1 MHSLHPP
8 CAFFLPISPLPAF
21 SPWLPYVLQHTSF
34 FARAYNIYKEYGH
47 SSFPSPPLLFLDLN
61 CLYIMRFCIIHWFF
75 RQKNSLIACRSG
87 IKPYLCTRFRKGT
100 PLNARRSGSLLEKSP
115 AKIWRFEKSALSLQ
129 TVSLFCGSRWKQ
141 KRSMKCFG
149 WDEGKEAVLLP
160 PVHLDGSR
168 RQIGWVLTEDNY
180 KKKDILQWRVW
191 SWLRMNA
198 SYRLNTCKSRGSGS
212 LAC

>member
-1 MHSLHPP
+1 MRQALAP
-8 CAFFLPISPLPAF
+8 CGCIPFTRLVRSSCPFLPSLLFPLPAVCF
-21 SPWLPYVLQHTSF
+21 TAYALL
-34 FARAYNIYKEYGH
+34 ARAYNIYKEYGH
-47 SSFPSPPLLFLDLN
+47 SSFPSPPLLFLALN

-180 KKKDILQWRVW
+180 NKRYSTMKSLILAQDER
-191 SWLRMNA
+191 
-198 SYRLNTCKSRGSGS
+198 
-212 LAC
+212 